1 MPDVRSLSRGMQVAA
16 VSAILLLLDSFLNWQ
31 SVDLPEPLGSVG
43 QSAWHGF
50 WGVVLGLLVLAFIA
64 WLALRLFAVKLPE
77 LPLPDKTITLVV
89 GVLILVFAVIKVLTD
104 DFRAWP
110 AWVGI
115 ILAAGCAAG
124 AYLMYTE
131 PEPAA
136 ETPVAPA
143 APPPAAPPP
152 PAETTPPGET
162 V

>member
-1 MPDVRSLSRGMQVAA
+1 MPDVRSLSRGMQIAA
-16 VSAILLLLDSFLNWQ
+16 VSAILLLLDTFLNWQ
-31 SVDLPEPLGSVG
+31 SVDLPAGLGSVG

-77 LPLPDKTITLVV
+77 LPLPDKTITLAV

-104 DFRAWP
+104 DYRAWP

-143 APPPAAPPP
+143 APPPAAPP
-152 PAETTPPGET
+152 ADTTPPGET